1 MQMDQGLLI
10 TKTKTKQKKEGGII
24 KLLSVMMIMI
34 VIIRNNNNNDNVTE
48 TLNYIVTKSLFTG
61 SHIVFSSIMFESV

>member
-10 TKTKTKQKKEGGII
+10 TKTKTKQKKEEGII
-24 KLLSVMMIMI
+24 KLLSIMMIMI

-48 TLNYIVTKSLFTG
+48 TLNSLFTG

>member
-24 KLLSVMMIMI
+24 KLLSIMRIMI
-34 VIIRNNNNNDNVTE
+34 VIIRNNNNNDNV

>member
-1 MQMDQGLLI
+1 
-10 TKTKTKQKKEGGII
+10 
-24 KLLSVMMIMI
+24 MMIMI